1 MMLNRPDPARLYHA
15 PIPRT
20 WWLRKRSYFL
30 FMLREFSSL
39 FIAAFLVVWM
49 VELYELGTGP
59 ERYEAWVAQLASPG
73 WLVFHA
79 VVLAFAVYHSVTW
92 FYTTSIVIELRL
104 GKIRLPRAVFTA
116 LNLAAWLV
124 LSIAIFT
131 LYQLL

>member
-15 PIPRT
+15 PISHS

-39 FIAAFLVVWM
+39 FIAAFLVVLM
-49 VELYELGTGP
+49 VELYELGTGA
-59 ERYEAWVAQLASPG
+59 EEYAACVARLASPG
-73 WLVFHA
+73 WLVFHG

-92 FYTTSIVIELRL
+92 FYTTSIVIEVRL
-104 GKIRLPRAVFTA
+104 GKLTLPRAVFTA

-131 LYQLL
+131 LYQRL